1 MAWRGT
7 ACARMPCAGRR
18 QLTTTWFDMAT
29 GSRSA
34 QAQAQARASY
44 LEDGTGGAQGRA
56 CGSLWRC
63 AGCWLLAVGGDGC
76 PGRQRHSS
84 SCTCRYGS
92 LRARFVKLLRFCL
105 LTTDMKFAG
114 GGSCATGASAFTM
127 VVVVSGESVLVLVRP
142 RCSELI
148 RAEPLASW
156 HLSLIVAGR
165 NTANQLQPARTLGF
179 VWVWSLYYV
188 YCHVQS

>member
-1 MAWRGT
+1 MAWHGV
-7 ACARMPCAGRR
+7 ARHVLACAGRR

-44 LEDGTGGAQGRA
+44 LEYGTGGAQGRA
-56 CGSLWRC
+56 CVRQLV
-63 AGCWLLAVGGDGC
+63 ALCWLLAVGGDGC

-84 SCTCRYGS
+84 SCRYGR

-105 LTTDMKFAG
+105 LTTDMEFAG

-127 VVVVSGESVLVLVRP
+127 VVVVSGGSVLVFVRP

-148 RAEPLASW
+148 RAEALASW
-156 HLSLIVAGR
+156 HPSLIVAGH
-165 NTANQLQPARTLGF
+165 NTANQPART
-179 VWVWSLYYV
+179 WVWSLYYV
-188 YCHVQS
+188 YCHI